1 MKIINSFSNVF
12 CFFKNKDNKSNVPKR
27 GIDVLAPRLL
37 EKKEHSAYHC
47 VEELRLALN
56 HPDCL
61 NIALTGG
68 YGSGKSSV
76 IKTFLHEDGKKYN
89 CLKISLSNFIDK
101 KGIDKNDDKKSKDD
115 SVRENDYENQIE
127 SKIFQHIIYK
137 ANYNNT
143 SKSKFQRIHLVSKKE
158 AIVNTI
164 FILLFVLF
172 YIIAFE
178 PVCLQISAFY
188 DVYHKLLSPTVGY
201 WVNIVC
207 DMISLAYMFLFVGHL
222 IAMTYRRFK
231 PMTIKSISAKEVSLD
246 FESGKSA
253 FKELLGEI
261 LYFFKAGDYDLIIFE
276 DLDRINNP
284 QGLFLKFREINQLLN
299 ESDDYI
305 KSGKKVRFLY
315 AIRDDVFTDEV
326 RTKCFDYMIP
336 VVPVIDKFN
345 AGDYMMAHYKT
356 TDFDQVD
363 ANDILSLGMFIGTMR
378 ELTNVMNEYRVYKS
392 VLLMNAMSQTKL
404 LASIIYKNVYP
415 WDYADFQ
422 QKKGYLYAV
431 LSGKIFFA
439 KILTKDDDELLHK
452 LDEEIKSCRSN
463 IVNLRGS
470 VLDWLIQNHS
480 VVQLIIDENR
490 YQIGDVAEKDDLYD
504 LFEHNKFDHYYYE
517 THDEAGEM
525 EYKFKFSD
533 IVSSIEGAEDTYYE
547 NMDENERQLARVRQ
561 NRTDCLNRIALTTSL
576 SLQDIIAKIGNT
588 EMSLGCVS
596 SIFATKIGGKKEP
609 PIALTASQISLA
621 RLIHA
626 LIKNG
631 YIDEDLDA
639 YVSFAYPGSK
649 SSVDFEFLHSVLQ
662 GIDSPY
668 DLKLDHPDE
677 VIKSLH
683 TGNMSSKE
691 VLNYDIVE
699 CLLDKKDEALIQVY
713 FNTIRNNLDF
723 VVKYY
728 ETNRLT
734 QSFADALFYKWDN
747 CVDSIVRQLTEGA
760 EILFELLFMA
770 APQTCNLKSNE
781 VSILSDKYGFLCQ
794 NIAKL
799 DTTKIKSFIRHYRI
813 KFTSLTVPTEK
824 TQPLFDYVTTNSYF
838 EINYKNLKLI
848 YREEFNKCSYTCII
862 KGDKQIENY
871 ISKHIVDTVDL
882 FPESDNEESI
892 EAIAALSQVQAI
904 SDESFE
910 KFLRRQK
917 NIMPDF
923 EKVRKERIPLFIKT
937 DKVKATWPNIQK
949 YYEVVG
955 DIDALSP
962 FIIDHYL
969 ELVGTKLIENEFKT
983 LQRILMCDNI
993 TLPLDVYKALLPCFD
1008 YYFEADDIKDLDL
1021 DRLRVVLEAD
1031 YIEYNQESKELYA
1044 LKDAK
1049 LFGDFLVHFFDEFK
1063 KDESFGVKIP
1073 NETGIQIL
1081 NSHLTIEQKKYFI
1094 DKLACPLD
1102 EDGLDEYSNL
1112 ICFYYS
1118 QMPIDDDTDVSVI
1131 INALDM
1137 CNDKTG
1143 WKEKIDLINRINEA
1157 LPYDETRET
1166 ALLHSLGGE
1175 YLNLSTYR
1183 GVSHFDDNEENH
1195 KLLYFLLKNGHYV
1208 SKIKQ
1213 EEGSLKVTFR
1223 NPPSEE

>member
-1 MKIINSFSNVF
+1 MFGFI
-12 CFFKNKDNKSNVPKR
+12 KNRDNKSNAPKR
-27 GIDVLAPRLL
+27 EIDVLTPRLL

-89 CLKISLSNFIDK
+89 SLKISLSNFIDK
-101 KGIDKNDDKKSKDD
+101 KDDKKSTDN
-115 SVRENDYENQIE
+115 SERENDYENQIE

-143 SKSKFQRIHLVSKKE
+143 SKSKFHRIHLVCKKE
-158 AIVNTI
+158 AIVKTCL
-164 FILLFVLF
+164 ILLFVLC

-178 PVCLQISAFY
+178 PVCLQVDAFY
-188 DVYHKLLSPTVGY
+188 DVYHQLFNPIVGY
-201 WVNIVC
+201 WINIVA
-207 DMISLAYMFLFVGHL
+207 DILSMIYMFLFVGHL
-222 IAMTYRRFK
+222 IAMVCRRFK
-231 PMTIKSISAKEVSLD
+231 PMTIKSISAKEVSLE

-261 LYFFKAGDYDLIIFE
+261 LYFFKAGNYDLIIFE

-284 QGLFLKFREINQLLN
+284 QVLFLKFREINQLLN
-299 ESDDYI
+299 ESDDYL

-345 AGDYMMAHYKT
+345 AGDYMIAHYQT

-363 ANDILSLGMFIGTMR
+363 AHDILALGMFIGSMR

-392 VLLMNAMSQTKL
+392 VLLMKAMSQTKL
-404 LASIIYKNVYP
+404 LASIIYKNAYP
-415 WDYADFQ
+415 CDYADFQ
-422 QKKGYLYAV
+422 QKKGDLYAV
-431 LSGKIFFA
+431 LSGKTSFA
-439 KILTKDDDELLHK
+439 KILTKDDDELLQK
-452 LDEEIKSCRSN
+452 LDEEINKCRSS
-463 IVNLRGS
+463 IVTLRRN
-470 VLDWLIQNHS
+470 VLVWLEQNHS

-490 YQIGDVAEKDDLYD
+490 YKINDVAEKDDLYD
-504 LFEHNKFDHYYYE
+504 LFVHNKFDHYYYE
-517 THDEAGEM
+517 THDDAGVT
-525 EYKFKFSD
+525 EYNFKFSD
-533 IVSSIEGAEDTYYE
+533 IISSIEGGEDTYYE
-547 NMDENERQLARVRQ
+547 NMDENECQLTRARQ
-561 NRTDCLNRIALTTSL
+561 NRTDCFNRIALTTSL

-588 EMSLGCVS
+588 KMSMGCVNS
-596 SIFATKIGGKKEP
+596 FFASKIVDKKDP
-609 PIALTASQISLA
+609 QKLLTASQISQA

-626 LIKNG
+626 FIKNG

-699 CLLDKKDEALIQVY
+699 CVLNRNDDALIQAY

-734 QSFADALFYKWDN
+734 QRFADALFFKWDN
-747 CVDSIVRQLTEGA
+747 CVDSIVRQLTEGS

-770 APQTCNLKSNE
+770 ASQTCNLKSNE
-781 VSILSDKYGFLCQ
+781 LSILSDKYEFICQ
-794 NIAKL
+794 HIAKL
-799 DTTKIKSFIRHYRI
+799 DTGKIKSFIHHYRI
-813 KFTSLTVPTEK
+813 KFTSLTDPTERS
-824 TQPLFDYVTTNSYF
+824 QPLFEYVTQKAYF
-838 EINYKNLKLI
+838 EINYNNLKLI
-848 YREEFNKCSYTCII
+848 YGEDFDKCSYTCII
-862 KGDKQIENY
+862 NGNKQIDNY
-871 ISKHIVDTVDL
+871 ISKHIIEAVDL
-882 FPESDNEESI
+882 FPESDTEESI

-910 KFLRRQK
+910 KFLRRQT
-917 NIMPDF
+917 NIMQNF
-923 EKVRKERIPLFIKT
+923 EQVREERIPLFMTT

-949 YYEVVG
+949 YYKVAG
-955 DIDALSP
+955 DLDVLLK
-962 FIIDHYL
+962 FIIDHYK
-969 ELVGTKLIENEFKT
+969 ELAGTKLVENEVKP
-983 LQRILMCDNI
+983 LQRILMCDNKI
-993 TLPLDVYKALLPCFD
+993 LPLEIYKALLPCFD
-1008 YYFEADDIKDLDL
+1008 YYFEAEEIKDLDI

-1031 YIEYNQESKELYA
+1031 YIEYNNESAELYA
-1044 LKDAK
+1044 SKNAK
-1049 LFGDFLVHFFDEFK
+1049 LFGYFLVHFFDEFK
-1063 KDESFGVKIP
+1063 MDESFEVQIP

-1081 NSHLTIEQKKYFI
+1081 NSHLSIEQKKYFI
-1094 DKLACPLD
+1094 DNLACPLA
-1102 EDGLDEYSNL
+1102 EDGLDEYSHL
-1112 ICFYYS
+1112 ICLYYS
-1118 QMPIDDDTDVSVI
+1118 QMPIDDDTSVSTI

-1143 WKEKIDLINRINEA
+1143 WKQKIDLINRINEA
-1157 LPYDETRET
+1157 LPYDEKREK
-1166 ALLHSLGGE
+1166 ALLHSLKGE

-1183 GVSHFDDNEENH
+1183 GVSHFDDNEENR
-1195 KLLYFLLKNGHYV
+1195 KLLYYLLDKGHYV
-1208 SKIKQ
+1208 SKIKE

-1223 NPPSEE
+1223 NPPSED

>member
-1 MKIINSFSNVF
+1 MLFTNMFG
-12 CFFKNKDNKSNVPKR
+12 FKKNRDNKPIAPKR
-27 GIDVLAPRLL
+27 KIDVLAPRLL
-37 EKKEHSAYHC
+37 EKKDHSAYHC

-76 IKTFLHEDGKKYN
+76 IKTFLQEDGKKYN
-89 CLKISLSNFIDK
+89 CLKISLSNFIDYKGLEK
-101 KGIDKNDDKKSKDD
+101 KNHSE
-115 SVRENDYENQIE
+115 RENDYENQIE

-143 SKSKFQRIHLVSKKE
+143 SKSKFHRIHFVSKKE
-158 AIVNTI
+158 AFGITCL
-164 FILLFVLF
+164 ILLFPLC

-178 PVCLQISAFY
+178 PVCLQVDAFY
-188 DVYHKLLSPTVGY
+188 DVYHKLFSPSVGY
-201 WVNIVC
+201 WINVVADILS
-207 DMISLAYMFLFVGHL
+207 MIYMFLFVGHL
-222 IAMTYRRFK
+222 IAVVCRRFK

-246 FESGKSA
+246 FDSGKSA

-261 LYFFKAGDYDLIIFE
+261 LYFFKAGKYDLIIFE

-299 ESDDYI
+299 ESDDYV
-305 KSGKKVRFLY
+305 KTGRKVRFLY

-345 AGDYMMAHYKT
+345 AGDYMIAHYKT

-363 ANDILSLGMFIGTMR
+363 ANDILALGMFIGTMR

-404 LASIIYKNVYP
+404 LASIIYKNAYP

-422 QKKGYLYAV
+422 QKKGFLYAV
-431 LSGKIFFA
+431 LIGKTSFA
-439 KILTKDDDELLHK
+439 KIITKDDDELLQK
-452 LDEEIKSCRSN
+452 LNEEINKCRSS
-463 IVNLRGS
+463 IVTLRRK
-470 VLDWLIQNHS
+470 VLEWLEQKYN
-480 VVQLIIDENR
+480 VEQLIIDENR
-490 YQIGDVAEKDDLYD
+490 YKINDVADKDDLYD
-504 LFEHNKFDHYYYE
+504 LFVHNKFDHYYYE
-517 THDEAGEM
+517 ANDEAGYV

-533 IVSSIEGAEDTYYE
+533 IISSIEGVEDTYYDS
-547 NMDENERQLARVRQ
+547 MDENERQLVRARQ

-588 EMSLGCVS
+588 KTSMGCVN
-596 SIFATKIGGKKEP
+596 SIFTSKIGGKKDY
-609 PIALTASQISLA
+609 PIALTASQISQA

-626 LIKNG
+626 FIKNG

-691 VLNYDIVE
+691 VLNYDLVE
-699 CLLDKKDEALIQVY
+699 CILNRNDDALIQAY

-747 CVDSIVRQLTEGA
+747 CVDSIVRELTEET

-770 APQTCNLKSNE
+770 ASQSSNLKSNE
-781 VSILSDKYGFLCQ
+781 LTILSDKFEFICQ
-794 NIAKL
+794 HIAKL
-799 DTTKIKSFIRHYRI
+799 DISKIKSFIRHYRI
-813 KFTSLTVPTEK
+813 IFTSLTAPTVK
-824 TQPLFDYVTTNSYF
+824 SQPLFEYVTTYSYF
-838 EINYKNLKLI
+838 EINYRNLKLI
-848 YREEFNKCSYTCII
+848 YGEEFDKCSYTCII
-862 KGDKQIENY
+862 KGDKQIDNY
-871 ISKHIVDTVDL
+871 ISKHIVKTVVL

-904 SDESFE
+904 SDEGFE

-955 DIDALSP
+955 DLDDLLP
-962 FIIDHYL
+962 FIIGHYQ
-969 ELVGTKLIENEFKT
+969 ELAETKLVESEEKP

-993 TLPLDVYKALLPCFD
+993 TLPLEVYKALLPCFD
-1008 YYFEADDIKDLDL
+1008 YYYEAEEIKELDI
-1021 DRLRVVLEAD
+1021 DRQRIVLEAD

-1044 LKDAK
+1044 SKDAK

-1073 NETGIQIL
+1073 NEAGIQIL

-1094 DKLACPLD
+1094 DKLACPLA
-1102 EDGLDEYSNL
+1102 ENGLDEYSNL

-1118 QMPIDDDTDVSVI
+1118 LMPIDNDTDFSVI
-1131 INALDM
+1131 INALDK

-1143 WKEKIDLINRINEA
+1143 WKQKIDLINRINEVS
-1157 LPYDETRET
+1157 PYNETTET
-1166 ALLHSLGGE
+1166 AMLHSLGGE
-1175 YLNLSTYR
+1175 YLSLSTYR
-1183 GVSHFDDNEENH
+1183 GVSHFDDNEENR
-1195 KLLYFLLKNGHYV
+1195 KLLHFLLKNGHYV
-1208 SKIKQ
+1208 SKVKQ